1 MRLEVR
7 VEGGGFRDVATEVL
21 SEAERAVTAGMR
33 DAGLSLQRGW
43 RSQVVGSGLGQRLS
57 NTVRLRVFP
66 ESQPSL
72 GAASLVWT
80 KAPAIIAAFE
90 RGALIRGVRGLWLA
104 IPLPAAG
111 RTGLGGKKVTPLGWE
126 RRTGMRLRFVY
137 RRGQPSLLVADD
149 ARLSAVTGQAAAIRR
164 PRRRDGILTGAATVP
179 VFLLVPQVKLPK
191 KLDVAGLAGE
201 AAVRL
206 PGAIVSRWREAR

>member
-1 MRLEVR
+1 MRLEVT
-7 VEGGGFRDVATEVL
+7 VIGSGFRDVTAAVL
-21 SEAERAVTAGMR
+21 SEAELAVTAGMQ
-33 DAGLSLQRGW
+33 DAGVGLQQGW
-43 RSQVVGSGLGQRLS
+43 RRQVTGSGLGQRLA

-66 ESQPSL
+66 GAEPSL
-72 GAASLVWT
+72 GAAALVWT

-111 RTGLGGKKVTPLGWE
+111 KTGLGGKKVTPLGWE

-137 RRGQPSLLVADD
+137 RRGKPSLLVADD
-149 ARLSAVTGQAAAIRR
+149 ARLTRATGLATSIRR

-191 KLDVAGLAGE
+191 KLDIAGLAGE

-206 PGAIVSRWREAR
+206 PGAILSRWGKGP